1 MFRTKLKDRTLPNY
15 TKGEEIMN
23 TITHVL
29 GAILGIIALILC
41 VIVSTINKDGYALAG
56 AIVFGISMIL
66 LYTISSIYHGLSP
79 KRDIA
84 KKVFQILD
92 HCTIFI
98 LIAGTYTPI
107 LLTSVRECSPILAWT
122 LFGIIWGVAIIGII
136 FNAIDLKKTKVI
148 SIICYLFMGWSII
161 FIGKD
166 IIEIFSKNAIILL
179 LVGGILYTIGVIF
192 YGLGKKIKYCHGV
205 FHIFVYGGSLLH
217 FLCILFY
224 IL

>member
-1 MFRTKLKDRTLPNY
+1 MFRTKLKDRILPNY

-107 LLTSVRECSPILAWT
+107 LLTSVREYSPTLAWT
-122 LFGIIWGVAIIGII
+122 LFGIIWGAAIIGII

-217 FLCILFY
+217 FLCILMY

>member
-107 LLTSVRECSPILAWT
+107 LLTSVREYSPTLAWT
-122 LFGIIWGVAIIGII
+122 LFGIIWGAAIIGII